1 MRQYAGSMFV
11 TVESLRDGPRQET
24 IAAVG
29 LGKFDRPTAAFKSG
43 NQFSLN
49 KSNTSTLIAAYG
61 PNGQDWV
68 GCTIELHVGTATFN
82 NEERESVVV
91 KPISPPKPL
100 AAQTP
105 MPKQSPPEQKQD
117 IDDNIPF

>member
-1 MRQYAGSMFV
+1 MDMRQYAGSMFV

-91 KPISPPKPL
+91 KPVTPPKPIE
-100 AAQTP
+100 ARTP
-105 MPKQSPPEQKQD
+105 SPMQPPKKSD
-117 IDDNIPF
+117 LDDDVPY